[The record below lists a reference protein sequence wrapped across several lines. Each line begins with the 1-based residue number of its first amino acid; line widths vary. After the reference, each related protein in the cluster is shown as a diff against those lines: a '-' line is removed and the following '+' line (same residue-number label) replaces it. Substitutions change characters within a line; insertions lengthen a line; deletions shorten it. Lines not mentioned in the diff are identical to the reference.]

1 MKTMA
6 RITAV
11 ILIVFGII
19 VVLSGITLGVIGVVR
34 AGSRALGI
42 STLPPGLRAASGGLS
57 GGLGG
62 LFLVVFIFIQGLM
75 ICATGEGLYLLAKLT
90 EKVTPPSASS

>member
-11 ILIVFGII
+11 ILIILGII
-19 VVLSGITLGVIGVVR
+19 VMLGGMTLGVIGVVR
-34 AGSRALGI
+34 AGSRALGV
-42 STLPPGLRAASGGLS
+42 SPLQPGLRAASGGLF

-62 LFLVVFIFIQGLM
+62 LILVVFIFIQGVM
-75 ICATGEGLYLLAKLT
+75 IAATGEGLYLLAKLT
-90 EKVTPPSASS
+90 